1 METTGVVTLSAVWR
15 MIRSMSPLRHALA
28 PLVAALLAALAVL
41 FVSTASMACDV
52 PIDQDVMS
60 MSMSDDSGP
69 CGPKT
74 ESVSCQ
80 KACLI
85 YCQGLISLADA
96 TAPSRNYTP
105 VRYPS
110 LDADHADFT
119 MDADDPPPRT

>member
-1 METTGVVTLSAVWR
+1 
-15 MIRSMSPLRHALA
+15 
-28 PLVAALLAALAVL
+28 VAALLAALAVL

-60 MSMSDDSGP
+60 MSMSDDSRP
-69 CGPKT
+69 CEPKT

-85 YCQGLISLADA
+85 YCQGLISQAGSP
-96 TAPSRNYTP
+96 APARNYTP

-110 LDADHADFT
+110 LDAEHADFA
-119 MDADDPPPRT
+119 MEADDPPPRT